1 VICALLFPLSFARQ
15 RMCKGEHLSSFAA
28 SFFLRTLVKSFVVVF
43 EVCGITRT
51 FTTIRKAWRGSTR
64 TVDVADTSSWHE
76 IAVTCSTVSNGWC
89 ALGGSGCAFSFQN
102 EWVSRSWPEFWVR

>member
-43 EVCGITRT
+43 RSVRDYAHVYNNTKG
-51 FTTIRKAWRGSTR
+51 
-64 TVDVADTSSWHE
+64 VAGLHE
-76 IAVTCSTVSNGWC
+76 NC
-89 ALGGSGCAFSFQN
+89 
-102 EWVSRSWPEFWVR
+102 